1 MRRGVVVSPK
11 NRRYRVLEAAPGASR
26 RTKNYLSR
34 RDIEVVQYRGNFV
47 LVGDWF
53 DSRVRPLAWLPK
65 SEVIV
70 SKAKKGKQ

>member
-1 MRRGVVVSPK
+1 MVSPK

-26 RTKNYLSR
+26 RTKNYLRR
-34 RDIEVVQYRGNFV
+34 RDVEVVEYRGDRL
-47 LVGDWF
+47 LVGEWD
-53 DSRVRPLAWLPK
+53 DGRVHPLAWLPK